1 MGAELANKGA
11 CSFDQIADVSDL
23 SRNFAYIYLYT
34 HQTNQTRSKNKI
46 C

>member
-23 SRNFAYIYLYT
+23 HVILLIYIYI
-34 HQTNQTRSKNKI
+34 RIKRI
-46 C
+46 